1 MATPSHPHFD
11 DRGTL
16 AWHTR
21 WSDALAQAARE
32 DKLVFVE
39 FGREAC
45 GLCRSLVQSVVP
57 RPDVAPLLQRHFVA
71 LASDCDDPEDE
82 VVDLAERLEDA
93 QMLPFVLFADP
104 RGQFLEGSSGSVAPA
119 NFVKTLQRLI
129 DARDAA
135 RSKQS

>member
-1 MATPSHPHFD
+1 MTATRAPHPHFD

-16 AWHTR
+16 HWHAR

-45 GLCRSLVQSVVP
+45 GLCRALVQSVVP
-57 RPDVAPLLQRHFVA
+57 RPDVASLLQQHFVA

-82 VVDLAERLEDA
+82 VVALAEHLRDA
-93 QMLPFVLFADP
+93 TMLPFVLFADA
-104 RGQFLEGSSGSVAPA
+104 RGTFLGGSSGAVQPA
-119 NFVKTLQRLI
+119 SFVRTLQSHI
-129 DARDAA
+129 DN
-135 RSKQS
+135 RSGTTRP

>member
-1 MATPSHPHFD
+1 MATSHPHFD

-16 AWHTR
+16 HWHTR

-45 GLCRSLVQSVVP
+45 GLCRAFVQSVVP
-57 RPDVAPLLQRHFVA
+57 RPDVAPLLQQHFVA

-82 VVDLAERLEDA
+82 VLALAEHLQDA
-93 QMLPFVLFADP
+93 TMLPFVLFADA
-104 RGQFLEGSSGSVAPA
+104 RGRFLGGSSGAVQPA
-119 NFVKTLQRLI
+119 SFVKALQQHI
-129 DARDAA
+129 EA
-135 RSKQS
+135 RSGTQRP